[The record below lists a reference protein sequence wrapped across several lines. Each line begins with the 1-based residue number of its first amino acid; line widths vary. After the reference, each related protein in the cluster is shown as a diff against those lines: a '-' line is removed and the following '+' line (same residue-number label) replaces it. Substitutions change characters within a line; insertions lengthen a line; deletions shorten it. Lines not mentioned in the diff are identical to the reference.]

1 MSTSSSSSSS
11 AVTSAPVI
19 PQITPAKEPEEATP
33 LPEELP
39 IELHFAND
47 EKMTILGK
55 HANLCLV
62 IQAKVRGQVD
72 TNIEEEDSE
81 SESDDDDATVVA
93 TFPAI
98 TIATFTRLFPL
109 LKHLTT
115 LKEPPKF
122 SIPIVAGK
130 PWVSDAVFRAWE
142 PDTNHVILGEL
153 MLAAQEIGCHPLV
166 EVASARYALRL
177 HKNEDGTNKTI
188 QELADQQEADYRAYF
203 TGETLAEK
211 LKTIRRTPLTE
222 EEIAALVKK
231 NEGLKAFGIG
241 LNLNT
246 GDKNKQ
252 ATTTEKTVEKKLK
265 K

>member
-19 PQITPAKEPEEATP
+19 PQITPAKKPEEGTT

-55 HANLCLV
+55 HANLCSV
-62 IQAKVRGQVD
+62 IKAKVHGQLD
-72 TNIEEEDSE
+72 IEEEDSE
-81 SESDDDDATVVA
+81 SESDDDDGTVVA

-98 TIATFTRLFPL
+98 AIATFTRLFPL

-142 PDTNHVILGEL
+142 PDTNHVILEEL

-166 EVASARYALRL
+166 EVAGARYALRL

-188 QELADQQEADYRAYF
+188 QELADQQEADYRAYY
-203 TGETLAEK
+203 TGEELAEK

-252 ATTTEKTVEKKLK
+252 ATTTEKTAEKKRK
-265 K
+265 T